1 MNRRERRRREKLSRA
16 TGGGGAE
23 AVPPRASADADAS
36 PLVLLRRAIEHH
48 GAGHMEE
55 ARALCRQTLAHEPK
69 HPGALNLS
77 AMIAC
82 QSGNVREGI
91 KQLKAA
97 LAERPDFVEAHNNLG
112 NAFKALGR
120 LDAAEAAYRQ
130 ALDLNPEYADAHFN
144 LGVLMETAGRRA
156 EAEDAYRR
164 AVRARPD
171 FAAAHYT
178 LGNVVKSLGRLDE
191 AVAAYRQA
199 VAIGPDFADAHNN
212 LGTALQEL
220 GDHEAAEAAYRQA
233 VALDPAHADASYNLG
248 VVLQE
253 TERFE
258 DALAAYADTL
268 GAAPGHA
275 GAYVN
280 RGYALKKLGRL
291 DEAVDAYHRAI
302 DLAPDYDKARVN
314 LGDALLERGEPQA
327 ALDVCD
333 SYLGE
338 HPGNTSVLAFKAI
351 VLGELGERGQA
362 RHLVDFE
369 RLVRPTQFT
378 AAAGFGSLAGFN
390 AVLTRHI
397 IGHPSLTLAPAS
409 HATRLG
415 KHSGELLVEPKGPMA
430 VFEDMLRK
438 AVEDYLA
445 ALTPDSSHPFLAN
458 APRRFGLSAWS
469 IVLEGHGYQ
478 VPHIHPAAWLSS
490 VYYARIP
497 DIVDA
502 AGQGHAGW
510 IEFGRPADDFQPT
523 FPICHPNS
531 WKSYHFPTAKGT
543 VSPMQPS
550 DGMILVIGP
559 RLEGHSVIFLA
570 IQTHLSCRF
579 LLAVDSLGLRRSGS
593 SSQIINQAQDF
604 PEQVPRHRHLS
615 QLERNVAA
623 MSDNL
628 GPDLHQLVAQRRH
641 RPVLHLLRQ
650 SQCPHEVAQIVGQ
663 GVKLEPNGIV
673 AELAT

>member
-510 IEFGRPADDFQPT
+510 IEFGRPADDFQ
-523 FPICHPNS
+523 S
-531 WKSYHFPTAKGT
+531 T
-543 VSPMQPS
+543 VEP
-550 DGMILVIGP
+550 
-559 RLEGHSVIFLA
+559 E
-570 IQTHLSCRF
+570 
-579 LLAVDSLGLRRSGS
+579 LR
-593 SSQIINQAQDF
+593 
-604 PEQVPRHRHLS
+604 
-615 QLERNVAA
+615 
-623 MSDNL
+623 
-628 GPDLHQLVAQRRH
+628 LHQPREGLLLLFPSYFYH
-641 RPVLHLLRQ
+641 RTVPFDSPQTRISISTDVLR
-650 SQCPHEVAQIVGQ
+650 EG
-663 GVKLEPNGIV
+663 
-673 AELAT
+673 